1 MRCCGDPSD
10 CSRPCETRGPEPKL
24 RVIDELHVWPT
35 QDAAERVWA
44 AIDLARGTDASAI
57 VFFTTAEPT

>member
-10 CSRPCETRGPEPKL
+10 CSRPCEARGPDTF

-44 AIDLARGTDASAI
+44 AIDLARGDNPPAI
-57 VFFTTAEPT
+57 VFFARAETE